1 MTDKKVEPMTL
12 DEFEKLLYKAR
23 KEAAEYWDK
32 DHRTTQH
39 SEGVY
44 DGLDQA
50 YEFFERFRPA
60 LEAGM
65 RGVLRFQIWVRDCY
79 TEDECYI
86 AYLLGVDG
94 KKIKG
99 ISGSESLTV
108 VTDKCIEFADA
119 LEHDYE
125 IEDKYTE
132 RLTAVFVEEEGS

>member
-1 MTDKKVEPMTL
+1 MTDKKAEPMTL

-65 RGVLRFQIWVRDCY
+65 RGVLRFKLIRPNAIHFQYHAIFPDDTGRTFGIDFFTHGLY
-79 TEDECYI
+79 SKEDAEQLASI
-86 AYLLGVDG
+86 
-94 KKIKG
+94 
-99 ISGSESLTV
+99 
-108 VTDKCIEFADA
+108 FNM
-119 LEHDYE
+119 
-125 IEDKYTE
+125 
-132 RLTAVFVEEEGS
+132 TAVFVEVTE